1 MYTII
6 STAKFQKDLKRIGK
20 RGYRIDSLKEVVGK
34 LAAGEPLDKKHRDHP
49 LKGDHKGRRE
59 CHIAPDWLLIYEV
72 SGETLILLLLR
83 TGTHSD
89 LFE

>member
-6 STAKFQKDLKRIGK
+6 STAKFQKDLKRIEK
-20 RGYRIDSLKEVVGK
+20 RGYRIDSLKEVVRK
-34 LAAGEPLDKKHRDHP
+34 LATGEPLDKKYQDHS
-49 LKGDHKGRRE
+49 LKGKYKGRRE

-72 SGETLILLLLR
+72 SNETLILLLLR